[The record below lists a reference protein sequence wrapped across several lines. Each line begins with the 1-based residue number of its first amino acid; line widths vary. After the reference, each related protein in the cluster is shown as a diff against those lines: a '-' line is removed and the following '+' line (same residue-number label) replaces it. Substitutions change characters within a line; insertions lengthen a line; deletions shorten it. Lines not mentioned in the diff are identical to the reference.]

1 MKKLIIAAAIVCA
14 AAFAQ
19 ASTYSWAVSNVSG
32 YNGASSEGYQA
43 WLIENYAGTITGDNL
58 GDVIATYGAADDWGG
73 IENGATDGSS
83 ASHGKGE
90 TVNAFV
96 LVIDANS
103 VANAEH
109 FYVTAAQSTSSDP
122 TMGVFTPGYLE
133 FDASAT
139 SSKDAW
145 TATSAVPEPTSGLLL
160 LLGVAGLA
168 LRRRRA

>member
-1 MKKLIIAAAIVCA
+1 MKKLMIAVAIVCA

-19 ASTYSWAVSNVSG
+19 ASTYSWAVSDVSG

-58 GDVIATYGAADDWGG
+58 ADVIATYGAADDWGG
-73 IENGATDGSS
+73 IERGATDGSS

-109 FYVTAAQSTSSDP
+109 FYVTASQTTVSDP
-122 TMGVFTPGYLE
+122 TMGVFTPGKLD
-133 FDASAT
+133 FSAAGT
-139 SSKDAW
+139 STPGNWQS
-145 TATSAVPEPTSGLLL
+145 VPEPTSGLLL

-168 LRRRRA
+168 LKRKRA